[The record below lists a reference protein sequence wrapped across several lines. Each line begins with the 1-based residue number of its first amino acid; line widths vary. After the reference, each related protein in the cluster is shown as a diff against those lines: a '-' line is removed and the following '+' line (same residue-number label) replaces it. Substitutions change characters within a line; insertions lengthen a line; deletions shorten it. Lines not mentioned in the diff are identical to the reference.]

1 MHRALLQSGAR
12 ALCTSGSSPGRRIL
26 SGIQPTGA
34 LHLGNYLG
42 AVQQWVDL
50 QRPGTQTL
58 YSLVDLHAL
67 TGWKGTG
74 SEMREVVTECAI
86 TLLAAGIDPE
96 RSTLFVQSQVP
107 QHAELMW
114 LLSTRTQLGWLQ
126 RMTQFKVKRGEKQ
139 QDQAGVGLFT
149 YPVLQAADI
158 LVYRATHVP
167 VGDDQKQHLELA
179 RQIGQSANHRWG
191 AGVFQLPETLLS
203 AQGARVMSLT
213 DGTSKM
219 SKSDPNDSSRI
230 NLGDTPDQIA
240 RKMKRAKSDSIAGLS
255 YDIAA
260 RPEVSNLVDM
270 FACLTR
276 SSPQEVCDTHGS
288 MRMGDFKGALT
299 ELLVEKLGPI
309 SEQMQRLEKDRGYV
323 HKVLEDGALRAAELA
338 EETMGPVRE
347 AVGTRTPVSVRR

>member
-1 MHRALLQSGAR
+1 MG
-12 ALCTSGSSPGRRIL
+12 
-26 SGIQPTGA
+26 
-34 LHLGNYLG
+34 
-42 AVQQWVDL
+42 DL

-149 YPVLQAADI
+149 YPVMQAADI

-167 VGDDQKQHLELA
+167 VGEDQKQHLELA
-179 RQIGQSANHRWG
+179 RQIGTSANHRWG
-191 AGVFQLPETLLS
+191 EGVFQLPETLVA

-213 DGTSKM
+213 NGTSKM
-219 SKSDPNDSSRI
+219 SKSDPNDNSRI
-230 NLGDTPDQIA
+230 NLGDGADLIA
-240 RKMKRAKSDSIAGLS
+240 RKMKRAKTDSMRGLT
-255 YDIAA
+255 YEPET

-270 FACLTR
+270 FACLSHST
-276 SSPQEVCDTHGS
+276 PQQVCEQHGS
-288 MRMGDFKGALT
+288 MQMGDFKAELT
-299 ELLVEKLGPI
+299 DLLVEQLGPI
-309 SEQMQRLEKDRGYV
+309 SDRMKRLKGDRAYVEKALD
-323 HKVLEDGALRAAELA
+323 DGALKAAELA

-347 AVGTRTPVSVRR
+347 AVGTRTPVRL

>member
-1 MHRALLQSGAR
+1 
-12 ALCTSGSSPGRRIL
+12 
-26 SGIQPTGA
+26 
-34 LHLGNYLG
+34 
-42 AVQQWVDL
+42 
-50 QRPGTQTL
+50 
-58 YSLVDLHAL
+58 
-67 TGWKGTG
+67 
-74 SEMREVVTECAI
+74 
-86 TLLAAGIDPE
+86 
-96 RSTLFVQSQVP
+96 
-107 QHAELMW
+107 MW

-219 SKSDPNDSSRI
+219 KH
-230 NLGDTPDQIA
+230 
-240 RKMKRAKSDSIAGLS
+240 AKSDSIAGLS

-270 FACLTR
+270 FACL
-276 SSPQEVCDTHGS
+276 
-288 MRMGDFKGALT
+288 
-299 ELLVEKLGPI
+299 
-309 SEQMQRLEKDRGYV
+309 
-323 HKVLEDGALRAAELA
+323 
-338 EETMGPVRE
+338 
-347 AVGTRTPVSVRR
+347 

>member
-1 MHRALLQSGAR
+1 MGGVTMHRALLQSGAR
-12 ALCTSGSSPGRRIL
+12 ALCTSSSSPGRRIL

-139 QDQAGVGLFT
+139 QDQ
-149 YPVLQAADI
+149 
-158 LVYRATHVP
+158 
-167 VGDDQKQHLELA
+167 ELA